1 MVSSFALSELI
12 NSGKLTLILESENAE
27 LLNATEDIET
37 NVFRSNLKMK
47 KGEYLAMSKTING
60 TCESLYSNRTT
71 KGDFQKCMAAY
82 RRYSGIMPDLPP
94 TVTKKQSNNNIR
106 ENEVAKAMFFY
117 DIIDRILLDSVSA
130 EYFTADEA
138 MKAVIEIMEEFPT
151 YMNIYFS
158 DFEREDYNNEN

>member
-1 MVSSFALSELI
+1 MVSSLALSESLTH
-12 NSGKLTLILESENAE
+12 GKLKIIFVTESAA
-27 LLNATEDIET
+27 LLKAIEDIGT
-37 NVFRSNLKMK
+37 YGYRINLKMV
-47 KGEYLAMSKTING
+47 KGEYLAVDRKTTG
-60 TCESLYSNRTT
+60 TCDSLYANRTT
-71 KGDFQKCMAAY
+71 KGSFTQCMEAY

-117 DIIDRILLDSVSA
+117 EIIDRILLDTVSG

-138 MKAVIEIMEEFPT
+138 MKSVIEIMEEFPT

-158 DFEREDYNNEN
+158 DFEREV

>member
-1 MVSSFALSELI
+1 MVSSLALSESLA
-12 NSGKLTLILESENAE
+12 NRKLKTIFVTESAA
-27 LLNATEDIET
+27 LLKAIEDIGT
-37 NVFRSNLKMK
+37 YGYRINLKMV
-47 KGEYLAMSKTING
+47 KGEYLAVDRKTTG
-60 TCESLYSNRTT
+60 TCESLYANRTT
-71 KGDFQKCMAAY
+71 KGSFSQCMAAY

-117 DIIDRILLDSVSA
+117 EIIDRILLDTVSG

-138 MKAVIEIMEEFPT
+138 MKSVLEIMEEFPS

-158 DFEREDYNNEN
+158 DFEREV